1 MEKRIEELENRI
13 INNPND
19 IDALRALASIYKDAD
34 SDFYDRNKY
43 EEILKRINRLDPN
56 NIEVKTDLDLL
67 ESEKRLEQLGIEY
80 DTRST
85 GRVVVDSSENGISAD
100 IMTFLSQRRYVSIII
115 FTINVMLLLAI
126 IGTTV
131 VHPFIFGIRD
141 RQIVDIYG
149 QALDSSN
156 LELNSTSEFDG
167 LYKKDIIGMRRRY
180 VERSMFNSPDY
191 SPSNVVFGEIQDRKP
206 WFGTENFICH
216 DSSKPEMIK
225 NGDSYVSRMI
235 NNPAMLI
242 AVNPAGTWDFANW
255 KYKMEEYPL
264 CSNPRALFMPASIS
278 YSPRYNMITT
288 VFDVDDSIIKGNN
301 FSFTFIGLNAR
312 DLGYKFGYVYNYYNI
327 RFEDPNYNIS
337 TSPYEFQD
345 YLAVGSSCG
354 IKGGCNNI
362 CPVQN
367 SLFFFFGDERY
378 HEFND
383 DRAIVDFKL
392 WKERPFAT
400 YSRPDIYYRII
411 FMKRSEW
418 RNSKQSV

>member
-1 MEKRIEELENRI
+1 MTAKRIEELENRI
-13 INNPND
+13 ITDPYD
-19 IDALRALASIYKDAD
+19 IDALRALASIYNDSS

-100 IMTFLSQRRYVSIII
+100 VMTFISQRRYVSIII

-131 VHPFIFGIRD
+131 VRPFIFGIRD
-141 RQIVDIYG
+141 RQIANIEE
-149 QALDSSN
+149 QAQDSSR
-156 LELNSTSEFDG
+156 LELNSTSEYDG
-167 LYKKDIIGMRRRY
+167 LYKKDIIGQRRY
-180 VERSMFNSPDY
+180 YVEKSMFNSPDY
-191 SPSNVVFGEIQDRKP
+191 SPSDAVFGGIKDGKP
-206 WFGTENFICH
+206 WYGTENFVCQ
-216 DSSKPEMIK
+216 DSSKPEIIK

-242 AVNPAGTWDFANW
+242 AVNFAEGWDFANF

-264 CSNPRALFMPASIS
+264 CSNTRALFMPASIS

-288 VFDVDDSIIKGNN
+288 VFDVDNSITSDNN
-301 FSFTFIGLNAR
+301 LSVSFEALNAR
-312 DLGYKFGYVYNYYNI
+312 DLGYKYGYVYNYNNI
-327 RFEDPNYNIS
+327 RFKDPNYNIS

-367 SLFFFFGDERY
+367 SLFFFFGNERY
-378 HEFND
+378 HEFID

-400 YSRPDIYYRII
+400 YSRPDMYYRII
-411 FMKRSEW
+411 FMKRSKW
-418 RNSKQSV
+418 RDSKH